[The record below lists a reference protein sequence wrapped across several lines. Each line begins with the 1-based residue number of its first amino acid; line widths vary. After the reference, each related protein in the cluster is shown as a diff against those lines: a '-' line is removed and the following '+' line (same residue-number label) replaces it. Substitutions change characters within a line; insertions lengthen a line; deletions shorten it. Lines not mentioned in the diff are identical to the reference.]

1 MDLTKNNIKKTLEK
15 INMSGHSENIVSSG
29 ILKNIQ
35 VFGDQV
41 DIDIVVTNPALQAR
55 KKLEVDIMKIIHDD
69 IYEKAKININTKVE
83 LPKENKNDE
92 NEIDSPDRPK
102 ISSQAK
108 KINGVDS
115 IIAIS
120 SAKGGVGKSTVT
132 INLAA
137 ALAKKGC
144 KVGILDADIYGPSVP
159 TMMDVEGYVPKSI
172 KIDNKSKIEPVE
184 SYNVKI
190 MSIGFFTKL
199 DQAVVWGGPMASK
212 ALNQMIFDTHW
223 GELDFLFLDLP
234 PGTGDI
240 HLSLVQ
246 SLPITGSIIV
256 STPQN
261 VALADARRGIK
272 MFQQESISVPILGLV
287 ENMAYFKTDDSEDKH
302 YIFGEDGVKY
312 LSKDLNINFL
322 GEIPL
327 IKSLREASDFGRP
340 GSLQEST
347 EVSEIFDNISKKKIN
362 EPAKINID
370 EDNLNQIDFVEKFE
384 SQREIK
390 KNGVKHSKVYLFA
403 IKKK

>member
-15 INMSGHSENIVSSG
+15 INMSGHSENIVSTG

-83 LPKENKNDE
+83 LPKENDE

-172 KIDNKSKIEPVE
+172 KIDDKSKIEPVE

-199 DQAVVWGGPMASK
+199 DQAVVWRGPMASK

-272 MFQQESISVPILGLV
+272 MFQQDSISVPILGLI
-287 ENMAYFKTDDSEDKH
+287 ENMAYFKTDESDTRH
-302 YIFGEDGVKY
+302 YIFGESGVKY

-322 GEIPL
+322 GEIP
-327 IKSLREASDFGRP
+327 IFQSLREASDFGRP
-340 GSLQEST
+340 ASLQEST
-347 EVSEIFDNISKKKIN
+347 DVSNIFEEISKNMVEQLLIRNKELPPTKIV
-362 EPAKINID
+362 EIT
-370 EDNLNQIDFVEKFE
+370 NLVGC
-384 SQREIK
+384 S
-390 KNGVKHSKVYLFA
+390 A
-403 IKKK
+403 IKK

>member
-15 INMSGHSENIVSSG
+15 INMSGHSENIVSTG

-83 LPKENKNDE
+83 LPKENENDE

-102 ISSQAK
+102 LSSQAK

-172 KIDNKSKIEPVE
+172 KIDDKSKIEPVE

-199 DQAVVWGGPMASK
+199 DQAVVWRGPMASK

-272 MFQQESISVPILGLV
+272 MFQQDSISVPILGLI
-287 ENMAYFKTDDSEDKH
+287 ENMAYFKTDESDTRH
-302 YIFGEDGVKY
+302 YIFGESGVKY

-322 GEIPL
+322 GEIP
-327 IKSLREASDFGRP
+327 IFQSLREASDFGRP

-347 EVSEIFDNISKKKIN
+347 DVSKIFEEISKNMVEQLLIRNKELPPTKIV
-362 EPAKINID
+362 EIT
-370 EDNLNQIDFVEKFE
+370 NLVGC
-384 SQREIK
+384 S
-390 KNGVKHSKVYLFA
+390 A
-403 IKKK
+403 IKK

>member
-15 INMSGHSENIVSSG
+15 INMSGHSENIVSTG

-83 LPKENKNDE
+83 LPKENDE

-199 DQAVVWGGPMASK
+199 DQAVVWRGPMASK

-272 MFQQESISVPILGLV
+272 MFQQDSISVPILGLI
-287 ENMAYFKTDDSEDKH
+287 ENMAYFKTDESDTRH
-302 YIFGEDGVKY
+302 YIFGESGVKY

-322 GEIPL
+322 GEIP
-327 IKSLREASDFGRP
+327 IFQSLREASDFGRP

-347 EVSEIFDNISKKKIN
+347 DVSNIFEEISKNMVEQLLIRNNELPPTKIV
-362 EPAKINID
+362 EIT
-370 EDNLNQIDFVEKFE
+370 NLVGC
-384 SQREIK
+384 S
-390 KNGVKHSKVYLFA
+390 A
-403 IKKK
+403 IKK

>member
-15 INMSGHSENIVSSG
+15 INMSGHSENIVSTG

-83 LPKENKNDE
+83 LPKENDE

-172 KIDNKSKIEPVE
+172 KIDDKSKIEPVE

-199 DQAVVWGGPMASK
+199 DQAVVWRGPMASK

-272 MFQQESISVPILGLV
+272 MFRQDSISVPILGLI
-287 ENMAYFKTDDSEDKH
+287 ENMAYFKTDESDTRH
-302 YIFGEDGVKY
+302 YIFGESGVKY

-322 GEIPL
+322 GEIP
-327 IKSLREASDFGRP
+327 IFQSLREASDFGRP
-340 GSLQEST
+340 GSIQESSD
-347 EVSEIFDNISKKKIN
+347 VSNIFEEISKNMVEQLLIRNKELPPTKIV
-362 EPAKINID
+362 EIT
-370 EDNLNQIDFVEKFE
+370 NLVGC
-384 SQREIK
+384 S
-390 KNGVKHSKVYLFA
+390 A
-403 IKKK
+403 IKK

>member
-15 INMSGHSENIVSSG
+15 INMSGHSENIVSTG

-83 LPKENKNDE
+83 LPKENENDE
-92 NEIDSPDRPK
+92 NEIDSPVRPK
-102 ISSQAK
+102 ISSRAK

-172 KIDNKSKIEPVE
+172 KIDDKSKIEPVE

-199 DQAVVWGGPMASK
+199 DQAVVWRGPMASK

-272 MFQQESISVPILGLV
+272 MFQQDSISVPILGLI
-287 ENMAYFKTDDSEDKH
+287 ENMAYFKTDESDTRH
-302 YIFGEDGVKY
+302 YIFGESGVKY

-322 GEIPL
+322 GEIP
-327 IKSLREASDFGRP
+327 IFQSLREASDFGRP

-347 EVSEIFDNISKKKIN
+347 DVSKIFEEISKNMVEQLLIRNKELPPTKIV
-362 EPAKINID
+362 EIT
-370 EDNLNQIDFVEKFE
+370 NLVGC
-384 SQREIK
+384 S
-390 KNGVKHSKVYLFA
+390 A
-403 IKKK
+403 IKK

>member
-15 INMSGHSENIVSSG
+15 INMSGHSENIVSTG

-83 LPKENKNDE
+83 LPKENDE

-199 DQAVVWGGPMASK
+199 DQAVVWRGPMASK

-272 MFQQESISVPILGLV
+272 MFQQDSISVPILGLI
-287 ENMAYFKTDDSEDKH
+287 ENMAYFKTDESDTRH
-302 YIFGEDGVKY
+302 YIFGESGVKY

-322 GEIPL
+322 GEIP
-327 IKSLREASDFGRP
+327 IFQSLREASDFGRP

-347 EVSEIFDNISKKKIN
+347 DVSNIFEEISKNMVEQLLIRNKELPPTKIV
-362 EPAKINID
+362 EIT
-370 EDNLNQIDFVEKFE
+370 NLVGC
-384 SQREIK
+384 S
-390 KNGVKHSKVYLFA
+390 A
-403 IKKK
+403 IKK

>member
-15 INMSGHSENIVSSG
+15 INMSGHSENIVSTG

-83 LPKENKNDE
+83 LPIENENDE

-172 KIDNKSKIEPVE
+172 KIDDKSKIEPVE

-199 DQAVVWGGPMASK
+199 DQAVVWRGPMASK

-246 SLPITGSIIV
+246 SLPITGSIII

-272 MFQQESISVPILGLV
+272 MFRQDSISVPILGLI
-287 ENMAYFKTDDSEDKH
+287 ENMAYFKTDESDTRH
-302 YIFGEDGVKY
+302 YIFGESGVRY

-322 GEIPL
+322 GEIP
-327 IKSLREASDFGRP
+327 IFQSLREASDFGRP

-347 EVSEIFDNISKKKIN
+347 DVSNIFEEISKNMVEQLLIRNNELPPTKIV
-362 EPAKINID
+362 EIT
-370 EDNLNQIDFVEKFE
+370 NLVGC
-384 SQREIK
+384 S
-390 KNGVKHSKVYLFA
+390 A
-403 IKKK
+403 IKK

>member
-15 INMSGHSENIVSSG
+15 INMSGHSENIVSTG

-83 LPKENKNDE
+83 LPKENENDE

-172 KIDNKSKIEPVE
+172 KIDDKSKIEPVE

-199 DQAVVWGGPMASK
+199 DQAVVWRGPMASK

-272 MFQQESISVPILGLV
+272 MFRQDSISVPILGLI
-287 ENMAYFKTDDSEDKH
+287 ENMAYFKTDESDTRH
-302 YIFGEDGVKY
+302 YIFGESGVKY

-322 GEIPL
+322 GEIP
-327 IKSLREASDFGRP
+327 IFQSLREASDIGRP

-347 EVSEIFDNISKKKIN
+347 DVSKIFEEISKNMVEQLLIRNKELPPTKIV
-362 EPAKINID
+362 EIT
-370 EDNLNQIDFVEKFE
+370 NLVGC
-384 SQREIK
+384 S
-390 KNGVKHSKVYLFA
+390 A
-403 IKKK
+403 IKK

>member
-15 INMSGHSENIVSSG
+15 INMSGHSENIVSTG

-83 LPKENKNDE
+83 LPKENENDE

-172 KIDNKSKIEPVE
+172 KVDNKSKIEPVE

-199 DQAVVWGGPMASK
+199 DQAVVWRGPMASK

-272 MFQQESISVPILGLV
+272 MFQQDSISVPILGLI
-287 ENMAYFKTDDSEDKH
+287 ENMAYFKTDESDTRH
-302 YIFGEDGVKY
+302 YIFGESGVKY

-322 GEIPL
+322 GEIP
-327 IKSLREASDFGRP
+327 IFQSLREASDFGRP

-347 EVSEIFDNISKKKIN
+347 DVSNIFEEISKNMVEQLLIRNKELPPTKIV
-362 EPAKINID
+362 EIT
-370 EDNLNQIDFVEKFE
+370 NLVGC
-384 SQREIK
+384 S
-390 KNGVKHSKVYLFA
+390 A
-403 IKKK
+403 IKK

>member
-15 INMSGHSENIVSSG
+15 INMSGHSENIVSTG

-83 LPKENKNDE
+83 LPKENENDE
-92 NEIDSPDRPK
+92 NKIDSPDRPK

-172 KIDNKSKIEPVE
+172 KIDDKSKIEPVE

-199 DQAVVWGGPMASK
+199 DQAVVWRGPMASK

-272 MFQQESISVPILGLV
+272 MFRQDSISVPILGLI
-287 ENMAYFKTDDSEDKH
+287 ENMAYFKAEDSETKH
-302 YIFGEDGVKY
+302 YLFGEAGVKY

-322 GEIPL
+322 GEIP
-327 IKSLREASDFGRP
+327 IFQALREASDFGRP

-347 EVSEIFDNISKKKIN
+347 DVSNIFEEISKNMVEQLLIRNKELPPTKIV
-362 EPAKINID
+362 EIT
-370 EDNLNQIDFVEKFE
+370 NLVGC
-384 SQREIK
+384 S
-390 KNGVKHSKVYLFA
+390 A
-403 IKKK
+403 IKK

>member
-15 INMSGHSENIVSSG
+15 INMSGHSENIVSTG

-69 IYEKAKININTKVE
+69 IYEKAKIKINTKVE
-83 LPKENKNDE
+83 LPKDNRNDE

-108 KINGVDS
+108 KIKGVDS

-132 INLAA
+132 INLAS

-159 TMMDVEGYVPKSI
+159 TMMDVEGYIPKSI
-172 KIDNKSKIEPVE
+172 KINDQSKIEPIE

-199 DQAVVWGGPMASK
+199 DQAVVWRGPMASK

-272 MFQQESISVPILGLV
+272 MFQQESISVPILGLI
-287 ENMAYFKTDDSEDKH
+287 ENMAYFKTNDSETKH
-302 YIFGEDGVKY
+302 YIFDEAGVKY

-322 GEIPL
+322 GEIP
-327 IKSLREASDFGRP
+327 IFKSLREASDFGRP
-340 GSLQEST
+340 GSLQESSD
-347 EVSEIFDNISKKKIN
+347 VSNIFDDISKNVVEQLLIRNKELPPTKIV
-362 EPAKINID
+362 EIT
-370 EDNLNQIDFVEKFE
+370 NLVGC
-384 SQREIK
+384 S
-390 KNGVKHSKVYLFA
+390 A
-403 IKKK
+403 IKKQ

>member
-15 INMSGHSENIVSSG
+15 INMSGHSENIVSTG

-83 LPKENKNDE
+83 LPIENENDE

-159 TMMDVEGYVPKSI
+159 TMMDVEGYIPKSI
-172 KIDNKSKIEPVE
+172 KIDDKSKIEPVE

-199 DQAVVWGGPMASK
+199 DQAVVWRGPMASK

-272 MFQQESISVPILGLV
+272 MFQQDSISVPILGLI
-287 ENMAYFKTDDSEDKH
+287 ENMAYFKTNESDTRH
-302 YIFGEDGVKY
+302 YIFGESGVKY

-322 GEIPL
+322 GEIP
-327 IKSLREASDFGRP
+327 IFQSLREASDFGRP

-347 EVSEIFDNISKKKIN
+347 DVSNIFEEISKNMVEQLLIRNKELPPTKIV
-362 EPAKINID
+362 EIT
-370 EDNLNQIDFVEKFE
+370 NLVGC
-384 SQREIK
+384 S
-390 KNGVKHSKVYLFA
+390 A
-403 IKKK
+403 IKK

>member
-1 MDLTKNNIKKTLEK
+1 MDLTKKNIKKTLEK
-15 INMSGHSENIVSSG
+15 INMNGYSENIVSTG

-41 DIDIVVTNPALQAR
+41 DIDLVVTNPALQAR

-83 LPKENKNDE
+83 SPKANKNEE

-102 ISSQAK
+102 ISSQVK
-108 KINGVDS
+108 KIKGVDS
-115 IIAIS
+115 IVAVS

-132 INLAA
+132 INLAV

-159 TMMDVEGYVPKSI
+159 TMMDVEGYSPKSV
-172 KIDNKSKIEPVE
+172 KIDDNSKIEPVE

-199 DQAVVWGGPMASK
+199 DQAVVWRGPMASK

-246 SLPITGSIIV
+246 SLPITGSVIV

-261 VALADARRGIK
+261 IALADARRGIK
-272 MFQQESISVPILGLV
+272 MFQQESISVPILGLI
-287 ENMAYFKTDDSEDKH
+287 ENMAYFKTDDSDTKH
-302 YIFGEDGVKY
+302 YIFGEAGVKY

-322 GEIPL
+322 GEIP
-327 IKSLREASDFGRP
+327 IFQSLREASDFGRP
-340 GSLQEST
+340 GSLQESSAISNIF
-347 EVSEIFDNISKKKIN
+347 EVISKNMVEQLLIRNKELPPTKIV
-362 EPAKINID
+362 EIT
-370 EDNLNQIDFVEKFE
+370 NLVGC
-384 SQREIK
+384 S
-390 KNGVKHSKVYLFA
+390 A
-403 IKKK
+403 IKK

>member
-83 LPKENKNDE
+83 LPKENENDE

-172 KIDNKSKIEPVE
+172 KIDDKSKIEPVE

-199 DQAVVWGGPMASK
+199 DQAVVWRGPMASK

-272 MFQQESISVPILGLV
+272 MFQQDSISVPILGLI
-287 ENMAYFKTDDSEDKH
+287 ENMAYFKTDESDTRH
-302 YIFGEDGVKY
+302 YIFGESGVKY

-322 GEIPL
+322 GEIP
-327 IKSLREASDFGRP
+327 IFQSLREASDFGRP

-347 EVSEIFDNISKKKIN
+347 DVSNIFEEISKNMVEQLLIRNKELPPTKIV
-362 EPAKINID
+362 EIT
-370 EDNLNQIDFVEKFE
+370 NLVGC
-384 SQREIK
+384 S
-390 KNGVKHSKVYLFA
+390 A
-403 IKKK
+403 IKK

>member
-15 INMSGHSENIVSSG
+15 INMSGHSENIVSTG

-69 IYEKAKININTKVE
+69 IYEKAKIKINTKVE
-83 LPKENKNDE
+83 LPKDNRNDE

-108 KINGVDS
+108 KIKGVDS

-172 KIDNKSKIEPVE
+172 KIDDKSKIEPVE

-199 DQAVVWGGPMASK
+199 DQAVVWRGPMASK

-272 MFQQESISVPILGLV
+272 MFQQDSISVPILGLI
-287 ENMAYFKTDDSEDKH
+287 ENMAYFKTDESDTRH
-302 YIFGEDGVKY
+302 YIFGESGVKY

-322 GEIPL
+322 GEIP
-327 IKSLREASDFGRP
+327 IFQSLREASDFGRP

-347 EVSEIFDNISKKKIN
+347 DVSKIFEEISKNMVEQLLIRNKELPPTKIV
-362 EPAKINID
+362 EIT
-370 EDNLNQIDFVEKFE
+370 NLEGC
-384 SQREIK
+384 S
-390 KNGVKHSKVYLFA
+390 A
-403 IKKK
+403 IKK

>member
-1 MDLTKNNIKKTLEK
+1 MDLTKQNITKTLEK
-15 INMSGHSENIVSSG
+15 VNMSGSSDNIVSSG
-29 ILKNIQ
+29 ILKNVQ

-41 DIDIVVTNPALQAR
+41 DIDIVVSNPALQAR

-69 IYEKAKININTKVE
+69 IYEKAKINVNTKVE
-83 LPKENKNDE
+83 SPKVDKEE
-92 NEIDSPDRPK
+92 GNEIDSPERPK

-108 KINGVDS
+108 KIKGVDS

-137 ALAKKGC
+137 SLAKKGC

-159 TMMDVEGYVPKSI
+159 TMMDVEGYIPKSI
-172 KIDNKSKIEPVE
+172 KINDQSKIEPVE

-199 DQAVVWGGPMASK
+199 DQAVVWRGPMASK
-212 ALNQMIFDTHW
+212 ALNQMIFDTNW

-272 MFQQESISVPILGLV
+272 MFQQESISVPILGLI
-287 ENMAYFKTDDSEDKH
+287 ENMAYFQTEDSETKH
-302 YIFGEDGVKY
+302 YIFGEAGVKY

-322 GEIPL
+322 GEIP
-327 IKSLREASDFGRP
+327 IFKSLREASDFGRP
-340 GSLQEST
+340 GSLQESSD
-347 EVSEIFDNISKKKIN
+347 VSNIFDDISKNVVEQLLIRNKELPPTKIV
-362 EPAKINID
+362 EIT
-370 EDNLNQIDFVEKFE
+370 NLVGC
-384 SQREIK
+384 S
-390 KNGVKHSKVYLFA
+390 A
-403 IKKK
+403 IKKQ

>member
-1 MDLTKNNIKKTLEK
+1 MDLTKKNIKKTLEK
-15 INMSGHSENIVSSG
+15 INMTGHTKNIVSSG

-41 DIDIVVTNPALQAR
+41 DIDLVVTNPALQAR

-69 IYEKAKININTKVE
+69 IYEKAKINVNTKVE
-83 LPKENKNDE
+83 SPKANENVE

-102 ISSQAK
+102 ISTQAK
-108 KINGVDS
+108 KIKGVDS

-137 ALAKKGC
+137 TLAKKGC

-172 KIDNKSKIEPVE
+172 KINDKSKIEPVE
-184 SYNVKI
+184 SYDVKI

-199 DQAVVWGGPMASK
+199 DQAVVWRGPMASK

-272 MFQQESISVPILGLV
+272 MFQQESISVPILGLI
-287 ENMAYFKTDDSEDKH
+287 ENMAYFKAEDSETKH
-302 YIFGEDGVKY
+302 YLFGEAGVKY

-322 GEIPL
+322 GEIP
-327 IKSLREASDFGRP
+327 IFQALREASDFGRP

-347 EVSEIFDNISKKKIN
+347 DVSNIFEEISKNMVEQLLIRNKELPPTKIV
-362 EPAKINID
+362 EIT
-370 EDNLNQIDFVEKFE
+370 NLVGC
-384 SQREIK
+384 S
-390 KNGVKHSKVYLFA
+390 A
-403 IKKK
+403 IKK

>member
-1 MDLTKNNIKKTLEK
+1 MDLTKQNITKTLEK
-15 INMSGHSENIVSSG
+15 VNMTGSSDNIVSSG
-29 ILKNIQ
+29 ILKNVQ

-41 DIDIVVTNPALQAR
+41 DIDIVVSNPALQAR

-69 IYEKAKININTKVE
+69 IYEKAKINVNTKVE
-83 LPKENKNDE
+83 SPKVDKEE
-92 NEIDSPDRPK
+92 GNEIDSPERPK

-108 KINGVDS
+108 KIKGVDS

-159 TMMDVEGYVPKSI
+159 TMMDVEGYIPKSI
-172 KIDNKSKIEPVE
+172 KINDQSKIEPIE

-190 MSIGFFTKL
+190 MSIGFFTNL
-199 DQAVVWGGPMASK
+199 DQAVVWRGPMASK

-272 MFQQESISVPILGLV
+272 TVSYTHLTLPTILLV
-287 ENMAYFKTDDSEDKH
+287 
-302 YIFGEDGVKY
+302 
-312 LSKDLNINFL
+312 
-322 GEIPL
+322 
-327 IKSLREASDFGRP
+327 
-340 GSLQEST
+340 
-347 EVSEIFDNISKKKIN
+347 
-362 EPAKINID
+362 
-370 EDNLNQIDFVEKFE
+370 
-384 SQREIK
+384 
-390 KNGVKHSKVYLFA
+390 
-403 IKKK
+403 

>member
-1 MDLTKNNIKKTLEK
+1 M
-15 INMSGHSENIVSSG
+15 
-29 ILKNIQ
+29 
-35 VFGDQV
+35 
-41 DIDIVVTNPALQAR
+41 
-55 KKLEVDIMKIIHDD
+55 
-69 IYEKAKININTKVE
+69 
-83 LPKENKNDE
+83 PKENENDE

-172 KIDNKSKIEPVE
+172 KIDDKSKIEPVE

-199 DQAVVWGGPMASK
+199 DQAVVWRGPMASK

-272 MFQQESISVPILGLV
+272 MFQQDSISVPILGLI
-287 ENMAYFKTDDSEDKH
+287 ENMAYFKTDESDTRH
-302 YIFGEDGVKY
+302 YIFGESGVKY

-322 GEIPL
+322 GEIP
-327 IKSLREASDFGRP
+327 IFQSLREASDFGRP

-347 EVSEIFDNISKKKIN
+347 DVSNIFEEISKNMVEQLLIRNKELPPTKIV
-362 EPAKINID
+362 EIT
-370 EDNLNQIDFVEKFE
+370 NLVGC
-384 SQREIK
+384 S
-390 KNGVKHSKVYLFA
+390 A
-403 IKKK
+403 IKK